1 MGRRGDEEEEEG
13 IKAAKPEEAC
23 PPWTDGRTDEREG
36 WEWDQTPFRSA
47 VVLQK
52 QRRQLRVQLHD
63 VIHSP

>member
-1 MGRRGDEEEEEG
+1 MRKKKKGSRQQSQRRHVRRGR
-13 IKAAKPEEAC
+13 
-23 PPWTDGRTDEREG
+23 TDGRTGEREG